1 MSKGTL
7 PVMRT
12 SNDNSPAARPSRQ
25 AEAFSFEVRELYGRW
40 RVEENG
46 ESVAAFES
54 VEDAVPLALLYAHA
68 RNEAGNPAIV
78 FVQGEDGGKV
88 RLAQFGALK
97 PFSVAARLAS

>member
-1 MSKGTL
+1 MRTHDKNST
-7 PVMRT
+7 VMRT
-12 SNDNSPAARPSRQ
+12 SRR

-68 RNEAGNPAIV
+68 RNDAGAPAVV
-78 FVQGEDGGKV
+78 FVQAEDGGKV
-88 RLAQFGALK
+88 RLAQFGDLK
-97 PFSVAARLAS
+97 PFCVTERLAS